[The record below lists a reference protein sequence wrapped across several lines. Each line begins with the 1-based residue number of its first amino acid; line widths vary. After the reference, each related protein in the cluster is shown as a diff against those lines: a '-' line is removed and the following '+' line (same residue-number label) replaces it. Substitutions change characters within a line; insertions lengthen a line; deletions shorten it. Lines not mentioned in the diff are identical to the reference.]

1 MANYEINYE
10 ALDEDA
16 SKKNGNPYEELLEW
30 VETIV
35 FAFFAV
41 ILLFTFVLR
50 EAFVDGDSMNNT
62 LTDGD
67 KLIVSHLFYTP
78 EAGDIVIINSENGYV
93 YDSNG
98 ELEALPGLN
107 KALVKRVIAK
117 GGQEVNIDF
126 STGEVSVDGQ
136 VLDEPYI
143 KDLTRRDEGGHN
155 YPVTVPEGYVFVM
168 GDNRMN
174 STDSRSSMV
183 GFVPEDEILGKV
195 VFRFFPFNSFGKID

>member
-1 MANYEINYE
+1 MANFEINYE

-16 SKKNGNPYEELLEW
+16 AKKNGNPYEELLEW

-67 KLIVSHLFYTP
+67 KLIVSHLFYEP
-78 EAGDIVIINSENGYV
+78 SAGDIVIINSENGYI
-93 YDSNG
+93 YDENN
-98 ELEALPGLN
+98 EIEAVPGLD
-107 KALVKRVIAK
+107 KAIVKRIIAV
-117 GGQEVNIDF
+117 GGQTVDIDF
-126 STGEVSVDGQ
+126 ETGEVKVDGE
-136 VLDEPYI
+136 VLQEDYI
-143 KDLTRRDEGGHN
+143 KDLTQRDEGGHN

-174 STDSRSSMV
+174 STDSRSAVV

-195 VFRFFPFNSFGKID
+195 VFRFMPFSSFGKVE